1 MKALALGLGVL
12 VALGGLVLWGSGQ
25 PTGAAPAA
33 VQGCPTCHGAA
44 GREPALDAVTKKI
57 KNHPAMAAK
66 TVQQCALC
74 HSKGPAPA
82 PFRTLLHKVHLAST
96 KFATAYKGTCTSC
109 HNVDKATGTVTVYG
123 LEKKTE

>member
-1 MKALALGLGVL
+1 MRALALGL
-12 VALGGLVLWGSGQ
+12 VALVGLVLVVTWGSGQ
-25 PTGAAPAA
+25 TTGAAPA

-44 GREPALDAVTKKI
+44 GKQPGLDALTKKI

-74 HSKGPAPA
+74 HTKGPSPA
-82 PFRTLLHKVHLAST
+82 PFRMLLHKVHLNSS

-109 HNVDKATGTVTVYG
+109 HSVDKATGTVTVYG
-123 LEKKTE
+123 LEK

>member
-1 MKALALGLGVL
+1 MKALALGLVVL
-12 VALGGLVLWGSGQ
+12 VGLVLVVTWGSGQ
-25 PTGAAPAA
+25 TTGAAPA

-74 HSKGPAPA
+74 HSKGPTPA
-82 PFRTLLHKVHLAST
+82 PFRTVLHKVHLAST

-123 LEKKTE
+123 LEK

>member
-1 MKALALGLGVL
+1 MKALALGLVVL
-12 VALGGLVLWGSGQ
+12 VGLVLVVTWGSRQ
-25 PTGAAPAA
+25 TTGAAPA

-44 GREPALDAVTKKI
+44 GKEPALDALTKKI

-74 HSKGPAPA
+74 HTKGPTPA
-82 PFRTLLHKVHLAST
+82 PFRMLLHKVHLNSS

-109 HNVDKATGTVTVYG
+109 HRVDKATGTVTVFG
-123 LEKKTE
+123 LEK